1 MQGSGNQRRERGV
14 FGVKKEEIGLEEA
27 LDDLERIVSELEEG
41 KKGLEES
48 LDLYEKG
55 MKLVKLCNAR
65 LEGAERRIESLT
77 GKVPPD
83 LMSTTHD

>member
-1 MQGSGNQRRERGV
+1 
-14 FGVKKEEIGLEEA
+14 VKKEEIGLEEA

-41 KKGLEES
+41 KMGLEES

-55 MKLVKLCNAR
+55 MLLVKLCNSR

-77 GKVPPD
+77 GEVPSD
-83 LMSTTHD
+83 LM

>member
-1 MQGSGNQRRERGV
+1 
-14 FGVKKEEIGLEEA
+14 VKKEEIGLEEA

-41 KKGLEES
+41 KMGLEES

-55 MKLVKLCNAR
+55 MSLVKLCNSR

-77 GKVPPD
+77 GEVPPD
-83 LMSTTHD
+83 LM